1 MENLVLFHCTRTRQG
16 ECRVL
21 KTPENPAI
29 YLVEYFPI
37 TETAHKRCRQVHK
50 MGVRYMPGTENT
62 RIDAED
68 ERVL

>member
-1 MENLVLFHCTRTRQG
+1 MENLILFHCTYTGQG

-29 YLVEYFPI
+29 YFTEYFPI
-37 TETAHKRCRQVHK
+37 TETVDKRCWQVHK
-50 MGVRYMPGTENT
+50 MGVRYMPGTENI